1 MADNCDSCAMRL
13 RQQDLYRWHSLSLIY
28 FPPEIA
34 PRLFRLLIN
43 DGQSYSVFREAGNQ
57 F

>member
-1 MADNCDSCAMRL
+1 MADNRDSCSMRV